1 MKIDYANHR
10 PIKAELSKGTRMFSA
25 VLISFGL
32 LSAIVFPSIPLGGI
46 SVYLVTIFSPVT
58 FVLVLLFW
66 LKAPFAHVSSLF
78 PLMLGMMVCLSALVS
93 WTVGFSSVNGRD
105 IVEAIKYVQF
115 LPYFLMIP
123 FLTSEVLKVF
133 HWAIVSCSILVLIV
147 GFIQVSGVS
156 HAVSYLYLGDNSSHI
171 NDVISG
177 YRITLTG
184 SDPNIGGVIASFFGI
199 YYFSLY
205 SVYRRFWYLLIF
217 LLFFYLCFLT
227 QSRTALIALL
237 FGLSFY
243 YFFYF
248 RGILLFK
255 AIILALA
262 IAFVVFLVFY
272 LDLSYIYIGIQYA
285 LEGKNNSLNVRFEN
299 IYFAVQRFMESP
311 IFGIGPAKSSFD
323 TTIDSEYALII
334 QRYGLI
340 GIFIFS
346 AYIIY
351 LLRLAL
357 RNLSSHWGVCLF
369 VFVLMSM
376 LVMITNNI
384 FSGYQ
389 LMSLII
395 LLNIA
400 CILNER
406 MSNRSIQE
414 AAF

>member
-1 MKIDYANHR
+1 
-10 PIKAELSKGTRMFSA
+10 MFSA
-25 VLISFGL
+25 TLISFGL

-115 LPYFLMIP
+115 LPYLLMIP

-205 SVYRRFWYLLIF
+205 SVYRRFW
-217 LLFFYLCFLT
+217 
-227 QSRTALIALL
+227 
-237 FGLSFY
+237 
-243 YFFYF
+243 
-248 RGILLFK
+248 
-255 AIILALA
+255 
-262 IAFVVFLVFY
+262 
-272 LDLSYIYIGIQYA
+272 
-285 LEGKNNSLNVRFEN
+285 
-299 IYFAVQRFMESP
+299 
-311 IFGIGPAKSSFD
+311 
-323 TTIDSEYALII
+323 
-334 QRYGLI
+334 
-340 GIFIFS
+340 
-346 AYIIY
+346 
-351 LLRLAL
+351 
-357 RNLSSHWGVCLF
+357 
-369 VFVLMSM
+369 
-376 LVMITNNI
+376 
-384 FSGYQ
+384 
-389 LMSLII
+389 
-395 LLNIA
+395 
-400 CILNER
+400 
-406 MSNRSIQE
+406 
-414 AAF
+414 